1 MNNSAPR
8 WKAWTASLAS
18 LCCFVGGCK
27 SSDGSDAI
35 TISEFLASNANGL
48 KDSDGETS
56 DWIEIFNSG
65 NTAVDLTDW
74 RLTDDVDEPAKWLFP
89 PTTLGPGQYLVVF
102 ASSKQTL
109 PGEREYHTGFRLK
122 ATPDFLA
129 LLRPNGRAV
138 QKFAPYPE
146 QTNDI
151 SYGIGSDGATGY
163 LETPTPGTANS
174 PSLDKQKHKAALR
187 TKSEQPKTEKGGDD
201 D

>member
-1 MNNSAPR
+1 MNKLTPR
-8 WKAWTASLAS
+8 WKEWTAGLSTLLCSL
-18 LCCFVGGCK
+18 VGCRTN
-27 SSDGSDAI
+27 DGADSI

-48 KDSDGETS
+48 KDSDGETV
-56 DWIEIFNSG
+56 DWIELFNAGSS
-65 NTAVDLTDW
+65 AVDLTDW

-89 PTTLGPGQYLVVF
+89 PTSIGPGHYLVVF
-102 ASSKQTL
+102 ASSKQTT
-109 PGEREYHTGFRLK
+109 PGEKELHTGFRLK

-151 SYGIGSDGATGY
+151 SYGLGSDGITGF
-163 LETPTPGTANS
+163 LETPTPGAPNS
-174 PSLDKQKHKAALR
+174 PTLDKRKLKNSAQSGAPSPKPTKAA
-187 TKSEQPKTEKGGDD
+187 DD

>member
-1 MNNSAPR
+1 MKNPAPR
-8 WKAWTASLAS
+8 WKHWTASLAT
-18 LCCFVGGCK
+18 LCCLTSGCK
-27 SSDGSDAI
+27 SNDGDV

-65 NTAVDLTDW
+65 SSPVDLTDW

-89 PTTLGPGQYLVVF
+89 PTTLGPGEYLVVF
-102 ASSKQTL
+102 ASSKQTM
-109 PGEREYHTGFRLK
+109 PGEKEYHTGFRLK

-151 SYGIGSDGATGY
+151 SYGLGSDGVMGY
-163 LETPTPGTANS
+163 LETPTPGAPNS
-174 PSLDKQKHKAALR
+174 ASLDKHKRKDALKGKPKQK
-187 TKSEQPKTEKGGDD
+187 GDD

>member
-1 MNNSAPR
+1 MKIPALRWRRWSA
-8 WKAWTASLAS
+8 AVATAVSL
-18 LCCFVGGCK
+18 LGGCK
-27 SSDGSDAI
+27 SNDGSDSI

-48 KDSDGETS
+48 KDGDGETS
-56 DWIEIFNSG
+56 DWIELFNASD
-65 NTAVDLTDW
+65 TPVDLTDW

-89 PTTLGPGQYLVVF
+89 QTSIGPGQYLVVF
-102 ASSKQTL
+102 ASSKQTQ
-109 PGEREYHTGFRLK
+109 PGETEFHTGFRLK

-151 SYGIGSDGATGY
+151 SYGLGSDGVTGY
-163 LETPTPGTANS
+163 LEGPTPGAPNT
-174 PSLDKQKHKAALR
+174 PSLDKKKHKAA
-187 TKSEQPKTEKGGDD
+187 KEKTDQTAPAKAGDD

>member
-1 MNNSAPR
+1 A
-8 WKAWTASLAS
+8 LAVRRIVC
-18 LCCFVGGCK
+18 LVGLLGF
-27 SSDGSDAI
+27 SSSCRSNDGADSI

-65 NTAVDLTDW
+65 TVAVDLTDW

-102 ASSKQTL
+102 ASGKRTT
-109 PGEREYHTGFRLK
+109 PGEDELHSGFRLK

-129 LLRPNGRAV
+129 LLRPSGRAV

-146 QTNDI
+146 QLSDI
-151 SYGIGSDGATGY
+151 SYGLGSDGVLGY
-163 LETPTPGTANS
+163 LETPTPGAPNS
-174 PSLDKQKHKAALR
+174 ASVDKKKFKDAKGKCE
-187 TKSEQPKTEKGGDD
+187 KSKPKTDD